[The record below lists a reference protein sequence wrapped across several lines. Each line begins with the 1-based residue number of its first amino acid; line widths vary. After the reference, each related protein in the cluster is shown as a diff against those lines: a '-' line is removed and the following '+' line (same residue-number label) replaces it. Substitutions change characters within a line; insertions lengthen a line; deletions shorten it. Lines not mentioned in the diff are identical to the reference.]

1 MALRIKDNVDLK
13 ILENYGFVKKEWYDE
28 KYYEY
33 DLKDGRTYII
43 INVDDREIGVPTSLY
58 GDMPAQYINKL
69 DIVYTL
75 VKDNLVE
82 KVEDR

>member
-1 MALRIKDNVDLK
+1 MLKIKDSLDLK
-13 ILENYGFVKKEWYDE
+13 ELENYGFIKKEWYDD

-43 INVDDREIGVPTSLY
+43 INVDDREIGIPTSLY
-58 GDMPAQYINKL
+58 GDTPAQYINKL

>member
-1 MALRIKDNVDLK
+1 MLKIKDNVDLK
-13 ILENYGFVKKEWYDE
+13 ILENYGFVKKEWYDD

-43 INVDDREIGVPTSLY
+43 IGVDDREIGIPTSLY
-58 GDMPAQYINKL
+58 GDGPTLYINKL

-82 KVEDR
+82 KVEDK